1 LKSLDADAFNLF
13 NNITII
19 GAGYVGFSLA
29 VLLSQ
34 EKEVTLFDIDASK
47 LQVIDDH
54 KSPIRDQRIEEFL
67 QQKKLHLK
75 TSYDLAEAI
84 IGRDLII
91 LALPT
96 DFNES
101 SKFFDTSQI
110 DLVISKIVKKDIS
123 TPILIKSTL
132 PQGFTK
138 KLQAHYPNVPII
150 FSPEFLREGSALED
164 NLNPHRIIVG
174 NTELLGI
181 KIAELFASFA
191 LNAPKILLMDSDEAE
206 AVKLFSNAYLATR
219 ISFFNEL
226 DTFAI
231 ANNLNAQSIIDGVA
245 SDPRIGSHYCNPSFG
260 YGGYCL
266 PKDTKQLELDFG
278 DLPQEIFSSVIK
290 SNASRKQYIASYVAS
305 LGKKVIGIYLLAMKK
320 NSDNFKDS
328 SIIGVLQALK
338 ELDKNIIILIYEPLV
353 HVSSI
358 FDCEVVASL
367 EIFKQ
372 KSEIILTNRLD
383 GILDDVKDKVFT
395 RDIHGNN

>member
-1 LKSLDADAFNLF
+1 LF
-13 NNITII
+13 DKITII

-34 EKEVTLFDIDASK
+34 EKEVTLFDIDVSK

-67 QQKKLHLK
+67 QQKELHLK

-84 IGRDLII
+84 LGRDLII

-96 DFNES
+96 NFNES

-110 DLVISKIVKKDIS
+110 DLVISKIVKKNIS
-123 TPILIKSTL
+123 TPILIKSTV

-174 NTELLGI
+174 NTESLGV

-191 LNAPKILLMDSDEAE
+191 LNAPEILLMDSDEAE

-231 ANNLNAQSIIDGVA
+231 ANNLDSQSIIDGVA
-245 SDPRIGSHYCNPSFG
+245 SDPRIGIHYRNPSFG

-266 PKDTKQLELDFG
+266 PKDTKQLESDFG
-278 DLPQEIFSSVIK
+278 NLPQEIFSSVIK
-290 SNASRKQYIASYVAS
+290 SNASRKKYIASYVAS
-305 LGKKVIGIYLLAMKK
+305 LGKKVIGLYLLAMKK

-338 ELDKNIIILIYEPLV
+338 ELDENITILIYEPLV

-358 FDCEVVASL
+358 YDCEVVASL
-367 EIFKQ
+367 ERFKE

-383 GILDDVKDKVFT
+383 DILDDVKDKVFT
-395 RDIHGNN
+395 RDIYGNN